1 MINNQGSQ
9 SEIPHHKKRKRSA
22 KI

>member
-9 SEIPHHKKRKRSA
+9 SEIPHHKERKRSA